1 MGNFKNRLA
10 AIQTTSLV
18 ALLPIEDPGPPQCHE
33 WLLGVVVAVVL
44 RGVPSTY
51 PAYPAVVIAYPV
63 SFLAYPA
70 TAIAY
75 PVVVLGFGLARSKGS
90 DKYGVPYSRSAYP
103 VAFLAYPAVVQL
115 FCPAQSVAYPV
126 AVLAYPAAA

>member
-51 PAYPAVVIAYPV
+51 PAYPAVVIAYP
-63 SFLAYPA
+63 A

-90 DKYGVPYSRSAYP
+90 DMVYP
-103 VAFLAYPAVVQL
+103 IAGLRTL
-115 FCPAQSVAYPV
+115 
-126 AVLAYPAAA
+126 